1 MQGRVMPARITGDFP
16 NWHLVPAGQAFA
28 VFAMATPELARC
40 HTSAVVRADE
50 MTGRLDSKHASGKLP
65 VAPLSAVPGRFGRW
79 REEWS
84 PTASSAVRRFWLAQ
98 KEVHPKRNCNPARAT
113 HENLNLSQNLRRN
126 SLKKLFKKAVPDPLN
141 TACLQCTVLLNEL
154 TSMFFMECTMDR
166 R

>member
-1 MQGRVMPARITGDFP
+1 MPARITGDFP

-113 HENLNLSQNLRRN
+113 HENLNLSQNLISIHIYIN
-126 SLKKLFKKAVPDPLN
+126 GNGNVVYGGDKCFSYIPPIPPLLESPV
-141 TACLQCTVLLNEL
+141 CI
-154 TSMFFMECTMDR
+154 
-166 R
+166 